1 MVSKNDI
8 ANIYRLSPLQ
18 EGMLFHVFYNRASD
32 AYFEQASYLVSGGLD
47 VRLFEAAWNE
57 LFRRHDIFRTVFV
70 AKDAP
75 EPLQVVLKE
84 RRVVFVYE
92 DLQGLEA
99 KAREDYLAEF
109 KRKDRKASFDLSR
122 DVLMRFGVF
131 RLEAALFEIVWSFH
145 HILMDGWCLGILE
158 KEFSV
163 IYQALKA
170 GTRYEL
176 PPAASY
182 CSYIRWLEKQD
193 KAKSAL
199 YWKEYLFGYLRLA
212 GLPKRIEGILSDRKR
227 DYRLGERSFTLDKE
241 TTAGLRELAIRNR
254 VTLNTTVQTLWGIL
268 LARYNGVEDVV
279 FAATVSGRPPEIK
292 GIEEMV
298 GLFIN
303 AIPVRV
309 RPRSDRSF
317 SDLLQTVQEEAG
329 AGKGHHYFSLAEIQ
343 AQSDLKQNLL
353 DHILV
358 FENFPFE
365 SRDKGSDGKDL
376 GFSVDRFE
384 LYEHTHYDAE
394 IQVLMGQE
402 MGFRIRYN
410 ERVYSEGQIRRVEED
425 LREII
430 AAVLAD
436 DQVGVGSLLSRGVL
450 PPRSKGKRMDV
461 VISSTFT
468 PDPLLPYVGW
478 WCDQFGIPTD
488 IRLAPYNQ
496 VFQQL
501 LDPESLLSRNRGVN
515 VLLVRFEDWI
525 RDLHGDSEEAC
536 LDHLEKN
543 YSLLT
548 DILSRR
554 SGEVPTFIG
563 VFPVSTHLDL
573 SQRLL
578 ARIEE
583 LNRQWKSFLLELNHA
598 YEVDFSGLD
607 RLYGIDDVFDP
618 QRDRAGHLPFSEE
631 FYAATGTCLA
641 RKIVAL
647 TTEPFKVI
655 AVDCDNA
662 LWRGICGEDGGMGVK
677 VEGGYLDLQ
686 RFLLD
691 RYSEG
696 FLLVLC
702 SRNNEEDVRE
712 VFETRPQMLLR
723 RDHFVAGRVNWDK
736 KSENLKAMAGE
747 LSLSLGSFIFI
758 DDSGPECAEVMTECP
773 EVLTLRLPQDER
785 LFSAFL
791 GHVWAFD
798 RLRVTGED
806 RKRSQMYGAEKK
818 RQQVQHESLNL
829 DEFLRDIDLKVAMG
843 PLRED
848 QVARVSQLTQRTN
861 QFNLNTIR
869 RTEQEIRALGREEAV
884 TCWTVE
890 VRDRFGE
897 YGLVG
902 VVIGRRREEVNRLTL
917 DTFLLSCRVLGR
929 RVEEAVLYGLRRH
942 CEERQIA
949 AVEADYIPTGKNKP
963 FLQFLEK
970 TKWQAVESSA
980 GKTRYEIERDCLPGP
995 DPYIAFSNHLP
1006 GDSSGIER
1014 ESLIPIETEPD
1025 RSGVQERAKVDPVPS
1040 GRWPSQSIGGRES
1053 GGKRDWSLSL
1063 SGEEHLVHRRH
1074 YLPVACSSG
1083 DALLRLPV
1091 TRQGMRKTKAGY
1103 VEPLNEEQTKMV
1115 ALWEEVLKVDLI
1127 GIDDDFFELGGHS
1140 LTATRIVSRL
1150 HRVFGAEVSLVEFFD
1165 YPTVRRLSELLKKKA
1180 YRQMAPID
1188 TLPPAEDYE
1197 VSHSQRRL
1205 WVMDRMRK
1213 GFIGHNLSAAYLI
1226 EGEFDELAF
1235 REAFQLLV
1243 KRHESLRTT
1252 FITRDGEPRQK
1263 VHEDIGFEVE
1273 EADLEDG
1280 DEAALEEYAGKEA
1293 RVPFDLSKG
1302 PLIRAKLV
1310 RLSGARRAFVLNMHH
1325 IICDGWSFG
1334 VMGKELLTLYKALSE
1349 GKEIPLPPLPLQY
1362 RDFSAWQNRLL
1373 QSERIGEMRTY
1384 WHNKLLG
1391 ELPVL
1396 NLPLDHP
1403 RPPVMEFDG
1412 RTLVFHLDETITN
1425 GLLSLGRRERASLFT
1440 VLVTLVKVLLHRY
1453 TSQEEILVGSPVSAR
1468 SHPDLEAQIG
1478 FYVNTVVLRD
1488 LVQAKETFSGLLRKV
1503 RQTVLEAFDHQ
1514 SYPFDM
1520 LVDELALRI
1529 DASRPALFDVMV
1541 VLQNNERVDVRLDRL
1556 RFTGI
1561 DIETGISQFDLT
1573 FNFIETDGVIRLE
1586 LNYSTA
1592 LFEKETMLRMGNHLS
1607 ELARAATEDPETE
1620 IRKLRILTEG
1630 ERSDLLLL
1638 SDGPRIDL
1646 PGKNTIVDLFQ
1657 KQVEKNP
1664 DRPAVVFEGGTL
1676 SYRELNEQADGVALC
1691 LKSRFEV
1698 GQEERVALRAD
1709 RSQWMIVG
1717 LLGILKAGGA
1727 YLPIDA
1733 DYPQNRVDYILKDSG
1748 VRVILV
1754 NGGRDYGEGRSGKKE
1769 WTELDIGEAAEE
1781 KGALLHVSVSSRDL
1795 AYVIYTS
1802 GSTGTPKGVMIEH
1815 GGFVNMVLDQIR
1827 TFGATEKDRVL
1838 LFASPSFDASL
1849 AEIFHT
1855 LLSGACLV
1863 TVSKRMIGN
1872 PVAFERYLKENEV
1885 TMMTLPPVYLSS
1897 LPGEGLGTVKSL
1909 VTAGEP
1915 AIVRDALR
1923 YSRRMRYFNAYG
1935 PTEASVC
1942 AAMHQ
1947 VNPDSAYPFGI
1958 PIGRP
1963 VANTSIFVMDDS
1975 LDLVPMGV
1983 FGEICLSGA
1992 GLARGYLNR
2001 PEMNREKFV
2010 GNPLRKGERLYRTG
2024 DIGRWLPDGNLEF
2037 AGRRDDQVK
2046 VRGFRIELGE
2056 VQQALLE
2063 HPDVKE
2069 AAVLPT
2075 DVNGSRDLVAY
2086 VVTRKEV
2093 YPADLRNHLSGTLP
2107 EYMVPRYFVPLD
2119 RLPLTTSGKVDKK
2132 GLPAP
2137 GAAAMG
2143 QAAPYE
2149 PPASD
2154 LEERVARIWEE
2165 TLDTQGVG
2173 CRDNFFERGGNSIK
2187 AVLMVGRIQKELGY
2201 DLTLMPLYHSPTLRE
2216 FVKSLLNVEAFDARY
2231 GDDSIVLLNRKTERN
2246 IFCLPPLAG
2255 YAATYKGLADLLS
2268 DYSFYGLNFIEE
2280 ENRLERYVSLIRTVQ
2295 KEGPYVLL
2303 GYSSGGTLSFE
2314 LCQELERRGPRVS
2327 SLLFLDS
2334 WRRERKRKRS
2344 SRERMEIR
2352 DRYFRDFLAFCE
2364 NREELSDFMHTP
2376 SIRDHLARKIM
2387 RYLEHEEGMV
2397 PSGKVSADIHL
2408 IEAEQ
2413 PEGGAGSGEREAT
2426 RNWRPLT
2433 GGRFS
2438 VHRGWGFH
2446 MEMLREENL
2455 GRNVEVIRE
2464 ILGRIF
2470 KGDEEESHTGLF
2482 HDKASSGMGVPIG

>member
-8 ANIYRLSPLQ
+8 ANIYALSPLQ
-18 EGMLFHVFYNRASD
+18 EGMLFHAFYNRDSD

-99 KAREDYLAEF
+99 KTREDYLAEF

-131 RLEAALFEIVWSFH
+131 RLEEALFEIVWSFH

-176 PPAASY
+176 PPVVPY
-182 CSYIRWLEKQD
+182 RSYILWLEKQD

-199 YWKEYLFGYLRLA
+199 YWKEYLSGYLRLA
-212 GLPKRIEGILSDRKR
+212 SLPKRIEGILSDRKR
-227 DYRLGERSFTLDKE
+227 DYRLGERSFTLDRE
-241 TTAGLRELAIRNR
+241 TTVRLRELAIRNR
-254 VTLNTTVQTLWGIL
+254 VTLSTTVQTLWGIL

-317 SDLLQTVQEEAG
+317 PDLLQAVQEEAG

-365 SRDKGSDGKDL
+365 SRDKGGDGKGL
-376 GFSVDRFE
+376 GFSVARFE

-394 IQVLMGQE
+394 IQVLMGHE

-430 AAVLAD
+430 AAVLTD
-436 DQVGVGSLLSRGVL
+436 DQVRVGSLFARGVL
-450 PPRSKGKRMDV
+450 PLRSKGKRMDL

-468 PDPLLPYVGW
+468 PDPLLPYMGW
-478 WCDQFGIPTD
+478 WCDQFDIPVD
-488 IRLAPYNQ
+488 VRLAPYNQ

-501 LDPESLLSRNRGVN
+501 LDPENLLSRNRGVN

-578 ARIEE
+578 SRIEE
-583 LNRQWKSFLLELNHA
+583 LNRQWKSFLLKLDHA
-598 YEVDFSGLD
+598 YGVDFSGLD

-631 FYAATGTCLA
+631 YYAAIGTCLA

-655 AVDCDNA
+655 AVDCDNT
-662 LWRGICGEDGGMGVK
+662 LWKGICGEDGVLGVK

-691 RYSEG
+691 RYNEG

-712 VFETRPQMLLR
+712 VFETHPQMLLR
-723 RDHFVAGRVNWDK
+723 WDHFVTGRVNWGR
-736 KSENLKAMAGE
+736 KSENLKALAGE
-747 LSLSLGSFIFI
+747 LSLSLDSFIFI
-758 DDSGPECAEVMTECP
+758 DDSGSECAEVMTECP

-785 LFSAFL
+785 LFSLFL

-818 RQQVQHESLNL
+818 RQQVQHESLTL
-829 DEFLRDIDLKVAMG
+829 DEFLKGIDLKVAMG

-848 QVARVSQLTQRTN
+848 QAARVSQLTQRTN
-861 QFNLNTIR
+861 QFNLSTIR
-869 RTEQEIRALGREEAV
+869 RTEEEIRALVREEAV
-884 TCWTVE
+884 MCWTVE

-902 VVIGRRREEVNRLTL
+902 IVIGRRREEVNRLTL

-929 RVEEAVLYGLRRH
+929 RVEEALLYGLRRH

-949 AVEADYIPTGKNKP
+949 AMEADYIPTGKNKP

-980 GKTRYEIERDCLPGP
+980 ARTRYEIERDCLPGP
-995 DPYIAFSNHLP
+995 DPYIDFSDHLP

-1014 ESLIPIETEPD
+1014 ESLMPVETEPD
-1025 RSGVQERAKVDPVPS
+1025 RSRLQERAKVDPVPS
-1040 GRWPSQSIGGRES
+1040 GRWVSQPIGRRES
-1053 GGKRDWSLSL
+1053 GGRRNSGGRRDWDLSL
-1063 SGEEHLVHRRH
+1063 SGEENLVHRRY

-1091 TRQGMRKTKAGY
+1091 NRQGMRKAKIGY

-1115 ALWEEVLKVDLI
+1115 ALWEEVLKIDPI

-1226 EGEFDELAF
+1226 EGEFDDLAF

-1252 FITRDGEPRQK
+1252 LISRDGDPRQK

-1310 RLSGARRAFVLNMHH
+1310 RFSGGRRAFLLNMHH

-1334 VMGKELLTLYKALSE
+1334 VMGKELLTVYKALSE
-1349 GKEIPLPPLPLQY
+1349 GKEIHLPSLPLQY

-1373 QSERIGEMRTY
+1373 QSERMREMKAY
-1384 WHNKLLG
+1384 WQTRLSG

-1403 RPPVMEFDG
+1403 RPSVMEFDG
-1412 RTLVFHLDETITN
+1412 QTLVFHLDETITN
-1425 GLLSLGRRERASLFT
+1425 GLLSLGRREKVSLFT

-1503 RQTVLEAFDHQ
+1503 RQTALEAFDHQ
-1514 SYPFDM
+1514 SYPFDR
-1520 LVDELALRI
+1520 LVDELSPRI
-1529 DASRPALFDVMV
+1529 DASRPVLFDVMV

-1592 LFEKETMLRMGNHLS
+1592 LFEKETVLRMGNHLS
-1607 ELARAATEDPETE
+1607 ELARAAIEDPETE
-1620 IRKLRILTEG
+1620 IEKLRILTES

-1657 KQVEKNP
+1657 KQAEKNP
-1664 DRPAVVFEGGTL
+1664 DRPAVIFEGGTL
-1676 SYRELNEQADGVALC
+1676 SYRDLNEQADGVALC
-1691 LKSRFEV
+1691 LKRRFGV

-1754 NGGRDYGEGRSGKKE
+1754 NRGGDYGDDGEGRSGKKE

-1781 KGALLHVSVSSRDL
+1781 KGGLPHVSVSSRDL

-1802 GSTGTPKGVMIEH
+1802 GSTGAPKGVMIEH

-1827 TFGATEKDRVL
+1827 TFGVTEKDRVL

-1855 LLSGACLV
+1855 LLSGAALV

-1872 PVAFERYLKENEV
+1872 PVAFETYLKENEV
-1885 TMMTLPPVYLSS
+1885 TMMTLPPAYLPS

-1923 YSRRMRYFNAYG
+1923 YSRKMRYFNAYG

-1947 VNPDSAYPFGI
+1947 VNPDAAYPFGI

-2037 AGRRDDQVK
+2037 AGRRDEQVK

-2056 VQQALLE
+2056 VQHALLE

-2093 YPADLRNHLSGTLP
+2093 YPGDLRNHLFGTLP

-2119 RLPLTTSGKVDKK
+2119 ELPLTASGKVDKRA
-2132 GLPAP
+2132 LPGP
-2137 GAAAMG
+2137 GAAALR
-2143 QAAPYE
+2143 QTAPYE
-2149 PPASD
+2149 PPAGD

-2165 TLDTQGVG
+2165 TLDTQGIG

-2187 AVLMVGRIQKELGY
+2187 AVQMVGRIQKELGY

-2216 FVKSLLNVEAFDARY
+2216 FVKSLLNVEAFSARY
-2231 GDDSIVLLNRKTERN
+2231 GDESIVLLNRKTERN

-2295 KEGPYVLL
+2295 EEGPYVLL
-2303 GYSSGGTLSFE
+2303 GHSSGGTLSFE
-2314 LCQELERRGPRVS
+2314 LCRELERQGACVS
-2327 SLLFLDS
+2327 DLLFLDS
-2334 WRRERKRKRS
+2334 WRRERRGKRS
-2344 SRERMEIR
+2344 AGELMEIR
-2352 DRYFRDFLAFCE
+2352 GRYFRDFLACGE
-2364 NREELSDFMHTP
+2364 SSGDLGDYIQTP
-2376 SIRDHLARKIM
+2376 SIKDHMARKIM
-2387 RYLEHEEGMV
+2387 RYLEHEENTL
-2397 PSGKVSADIHL
+2397 PSGEIAANIHL
-2408 IEAEQ
+2408 LQAEQ
-2413 PEGGAGSGEREAT
+2413 PEGGAASGHQEVTQNWEELT
-2426 RNWRPLT
+2426 R
-2433 GGRFS
+2433 GVFS
-2438 VHRGWGFH
+2438 VYRGWGFH
-2446 MEMLREENL
+2446 MEMLRGEKL
-2455 GRNVEVIRE
+2455 RRNVDVIRG
-2464 ILGRIF
+2464 ILDQIF
-2470 KGDEEESHTGLF
+2470 KDDG
-2482 HDKASSGMGVPIG
+2482 